1 MNYEDHLN
9 PDQLQAVMAGG
20 GPILV
25 IAGAGSGK
33 TRTLTY
39 RVARLLDDG
48 VRPENILLA
57 TFTNKAAGEMLF
69 RVGALTGIDIA
80 NLWGGTFHSLANRV
94 LRRYGYVLGYRPGY
108 TILDSDDTE
117 KLVNS
122 CISEMGIDRKTEKFP
137 RGNIIADILG
147 YSLNTGQDIETVV
160 LKRYPYFN
168 YCLEEI
174 IKILALYKKKK
185 LDSNSMDF
193 DDLLF
198 NWKVLLSSY
207 PLVLEEYAGKF
218 RHILV
223 DEYQDTS
230 RVQADIIDLLAAR
243 HRNLMVVGDDSQSI
257 YSFRG
262 ANYDNILDF
271 PQRYPDSR
279 IIKLET
285 NYRSTP
291 EILHLANR
299 SIDRNERQF
308 HKVLRAVRGSGP
320 RPVLVPAGNV
330 LQQAS
335 FVVQRIIDLLR
346 DGLPASDIAVLYRA
360 HYHSMEVQMELA
372 RRGIPFEIRS
382 GIRFFEQAH
391 IKDLIAYLRI
401 LVNPRDESA
410 WKRVLGLYA
419 RVGPKTASKVWKHLY
434 SKEDP
439 IKALFED
446 GFPAAGGKG
455 AQEGL
460 TKLSAAFR
468 DIVEG
473 SEGLPVS
480 SLIDRVLSNYR
491 AFLQHKYTEAASR
504 EEDIE
509 QLKGFSTKFS
519 SLGDFLSDL
528 ALLTNTA
535 ATGDEASETYLK
547 EDRVVL
553 STVHQAKGLEW
564 PAVFL
569 IWCSE
574 GMIPLARALK
584 DEDGEEE
591 ERRLFYVACT
601 RAKDELYFCYPLM
614 DYSRRMDNGYLSPSR
629 FLEELKMSDS
639 RGKAACPYERWGLKE
654 FEI

>member
-1 MNYEDHLN
+1 
-9 PDQLQAVMAGG
+9 
-20 GPILV
+20 
-25 IAGAGSGK
+25 
-33 TRTLTY
+33 
-39 RVARLLDDG
+39 
-48 VRPENILLA
+48 
-57 TFTNKAAGEMLF
+57 
-69 RVGALTGIDIA
+69 
-80 NLWGGTFHSLANRV
+80 
-94 LRRYGYVLGYRPGY
+94 
-108 TILDSDDTE
+108 
-117 KLVNS
+117 
-122 CISEMGIDRKTEKFP
+122 
-137 RGNIIADILG
+137 
-147 YSLNTGQDIETVV
+147 
-160 LKRYPYFN
+160 
-168 YCLEEI
+168 
-174 IKILALYKKKK
+174 
-185 LDSNSMDF
+185 
-193 DDLLF
+193 
-198 NWKVLLSSY
+198 
-207 PLVLEEYAGKF
+207 
-218 RHILV
+218 
-223 DEYQDTS
+223 
-230 RVQADIIDLLAAR
+230 
-243 HRNLMVVGDDSQSI
+243 
-257 YSFRG
+257 
-262 ANYDNILDF
+262 
-271 PQRYPDSR
+271 
-279 IIKLET
+279 
-285 NYRSTP
+285 
-291 EILHLANR
+291 
-299 SIDRNERQF
+299 
-308 HKVLRAVRGSGP
+308 
-320 RPVLVPAGNV
+320 
-330 LQQAS
+330 
-335 FVVQRIIDLLR
+335 
-346 DGLPASDIAVLYRA
+346 
-360 HYHSMEVQMELA
+360 MEVQMELA

-401 LVNPRDESA
+401 IVNPRDESA

-446 GFPAAGGKG
+446 GFPKAGGKG

-535 ATGDEASETYLK
+535 AAGDEASETYLK